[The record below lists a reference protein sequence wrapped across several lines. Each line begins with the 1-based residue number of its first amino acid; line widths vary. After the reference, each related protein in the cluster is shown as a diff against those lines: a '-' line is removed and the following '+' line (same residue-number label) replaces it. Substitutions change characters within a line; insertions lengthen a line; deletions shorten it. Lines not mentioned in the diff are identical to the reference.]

1 VKLHEYQ
8 AKKVF
13 ASYGVKVPEGR
24 VVRKEEE
31 VAEVLDGLGGKSFA
45 VKAQILA
52 GGRGKAGGVKLCRSR
67 EEVFEAVKSI
77 LGKRLRTHQ
86 TGERGVVVRTVLIE
100 RAISLKQELYLSMT
114 IDRAAESPVILA
126 SAEGGVDI
134 EELARERPEAVVKEY
149 FSSVFGLPPF
159 VGRKVAARLGL
170 PKSVTRGFVG
180 LLSALARIFFDKDAS
195 LVEMNPLALTEDDEL
210 VALDAKLSID
220 ENALFRQK
228 ELAEL
233 RDSGEETPQ
242 ETRAREVGISYVHI
256 GGSVGCMVNGAGLA
270 MATMDIIK
278 SSGGE
283 PANFLD
289 VGGGATAEQ
298 VKEAFKILLSDSGV
312 RSVLVNIYGGIARC
326 DVIAE
331 GIIEAAKSVEINL
344 PVVIRLEGTNADIGR
359 KMLDESGLMFRTA
372 ESMADAAK
380 MAVEAAS

>member
-1 VKLHEYQ
+1 MKLHEYQ

-149 FSSVFGLPPF
+149 FSSAFGLPPF

>member
-1 VKLHEYQ
+1 MKLHEYQ
-8 AKKVF
+8 AKEIF
-13 ASYGVKVPEGR
+13 ASYGVKVPEGK
-24 VVRKEEE
+24 VVRREEE
-31 VAEVLDGLGGKSFA
+31 VAEVLDGLGGESFA

-52 GGRGKAGGVKLCRSR
+52 GGRGKAGGVKLCKSR
-67 EEVFEAVKSI
+67 EEVFEAVKSL
-77 LGKRLRTHQ
+77 LGRRLRTHQ
-86 TGERGVVVRTVLIE
+86 TGERGVVVQAVLIE
-100 RAISLKQELYLSMT
+100 RAINLKQELYLSMT
-114 IDRAAESPVILA
+114 IDRSAESPVILA

-134 EELARERPEAVVKEY
+134 EELAKERPEAVVKEY
-149 FSSVFGLPPF
+149 FSSAFGLPPF
-159 VGRKVAARLGL
+159 IGRKVASRLGL
-170 PKSVTRGFVG
+170 PKSVTRDFVG

-220 ENALFRQK
+220 DNALFRQK

-233 RDSGEETPQ
+233 RDSSEETPQ

-298 VKEAFKILLSDSGV
+298 VKEAFEILLSDSGV

-331 GIIEAAKSVEINL
+331 GIIEAAKCVEINL

-372 ESMADAAK
+372 GSMADAARL
-380 MAVEAAS
+380 AVEAAS